1 LADNED
7 RVIKNRFWAPWV
19 PPSYGCTVH

>member
-7 RVIKNRFWAPWV
+7 RVINNRFWAPWV
-19 PPSYGCTVH
+19 PPSYGCPVH